1 MPLDISC
8 AFFTEA
14 LEIGA
19 VCHFDQ
25 DELPAAPQDAWVK
38 PMSIMPAAAKEHLR
52 LPGNHNVQPRTDH
65 RQKTQLVWDLPLPR
79 IIDSRPW
86 VCTTCRRSSEQPECL
101 MWHVQPSELDV
112 LVHKRPKKG
121 NIWFTRTFLLFA
133 VQDFYEHWNAK
144 SLRRMLATHY
154 AWNSITLLQ
163 RARPKWRI
171 CRLPFA
177 NTLRSMLF
185 DALEHWLPT
194 ICGPL
199 QQAVLQYSGQ
209 IVRGDGNY
217 KIGKKLLSHADGKP
231 CRVIL
236 AWTGLDGCLLQP
248 PTASPTEDIADIE
261 PDLRSLLQQIRTA
274 RLAAGC
280 SLLESQP
287 VAHCTDRYGQHR
299 LQLQRIYQHVWG
311 ENALV
316 VEAST
321 AKGDA
326 VSVSARDKNECLT
339 QITGDPFHDVL
350 ALRRVAACRLPDAA
364 TMVRD
369 HIDCLGRLSA
379 PVEPATAKRNAAE
392 LIELDSGLHFLLRAT
407 VTESASVWA
416 CLG

>member
-1 MPLDISC
+1 
-8 AFFTEA
+8 
-14 LEIGA
+14 
-19 VCHFDQ
+19 
-25 DELPAAPQDAWVK
+25 
-38 PMSIMPAAAKEHLR
+38 
-52 LPGNHNVQPRTDH
+52 
-65 RQKTQLVWDLPLPR
+65 
-79 IIDSRPW
+79 
-86 VCTTCRRSSEQPECL
+86 

-163 RARPKWRI
+163 RAQPKWRI

-236 AWTGLDGCLLQP
+236 AWTGLDGCLL
-248 PTASPTEDIADIE
+248 
-261 PDLRSLLQQIRTA
+261 
-274 RLAAGC
+274 
-280 SLLESQP
+280 
-287 VAHCTDRYGQHR
+287 
-299 LQLQRIYQHVWG
+299 
-311 ENALV
+311 
-316 VEAST
+316 
-321 AKGDA
+321 
-326 VSVSARDKNECLT
+326 
-339 QITGDPFHDVL
+339 
-350 ALRRVAACRLPDAA
+350 
-364 TMVRD
+364 
-369 HIDCLGRLSA
+369 
-379 PVEPATAKRNAAE
+379 
-392 LIELDSGLHFLLRAT
+392 
-407 VTESASVWA
+407 
-416 CLG
+416 